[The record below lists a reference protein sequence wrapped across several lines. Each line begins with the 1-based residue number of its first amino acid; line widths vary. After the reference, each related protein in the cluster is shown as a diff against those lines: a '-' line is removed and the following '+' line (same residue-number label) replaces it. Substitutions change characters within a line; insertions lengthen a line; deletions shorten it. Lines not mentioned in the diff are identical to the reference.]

1 MVEDTSEAQ
10 LAKLEAEHKKR
21 MDALKEVEAQLA
33 AIRAA
38 NRDAKL
44 VELKKQIADYG
55 FTAIE
60 VFGATV
66 TPSKPKKSTKEK
78 TELVVKYRDEDGNTW
93 HGGKGPNPKWVKAI
107 KDAGGNIEKYRVN
120 NEGVSENLS

>member
-1 MVEDTSEAQ
+1 MADTSEAQ

-55 FTAIE
+55 FTAID
-60 VFGATV
+60 VFGNIA
-66 TPSKPKKSTKEK
+66 TPSKPKKTKKAK
-78 TELVVKYRDEDGNTW
+78 TALVVRYRDENGNTW

-107 KDAGGNIEKYRVN
+107 KDSGGNIEKYRVPDN
-120 NEGVSENLS
+120 SPTE

>member
-1 MVEDTSEAQ
+1 MADTSEAQ

-38 NRDAKL
+38 NREAKL

-55 FTAIE
+55 FTAID
-60 VFGATV
+60 VFGNIA
-66 TPSKPKKSTKEK
+66 TPSKPKKTKKTK
-78 TELVVKYRDEDGNTW
+78 TELVVRYRDENGNTW

-107 KDAGGNIEKYRVN
+107 KDSGGNIEKYRVPDN
-120 NEGVSENLS
+120 SPTE

>member
-1 MVEDTSEAQ
+1 MADTSEAQ

-44 VELKKQIADYG
+44 VEFKKQIADYG
-55 FTAIE
+55 FTAID
-60 VFGATV
+60 VFGNIA
-66 TPSKPKKSTKEK
+66 TPSKPKKTKKTK
-78 TELVVKYRDEDGNTW
+78 TELVVRYRDENGNTW

-107 KDAGGNIEKYRVN
+107 KDSGGNIEKYRVPDN
-120 NEGVSENLS
+120 SPTE

>member
-1 MVEDTSEAQ
+1 MADTSEAQ

-55 FTAIE
+55 FTAID
-60 VFGATV
+60 VFGAIA
-66 TPSKPKKSTKEK
+66 TPPKPKKAKK
-78 TELVVKYRDEDGNTW
+78 AKAELVVRYRDENGNTW

-120 NEGVSENLS
+120 NEDVSENLS

>member
-1 MVEDTSEAQ
+1 MIVRDATTSEAQ

-60 VFGATV
+60 VFGTIA
-66 TPSKPKKSTKEK
+66 TPSKPRKSAKAK
-78 TELVVKYRDEDGNTW
+78 TALVVRYRDENGNTW

-107 KDAGGNIEKYRVN
+107 KDAGGDIEKYRIA
-120 NEGVSENLS
+120 E

>member
-1 MVEDTSEAQ
+1 MTDTSEVQ

-21 MDALKEVEAQLA
+21 MEALKEVEAQLA

-44 VELKKQIADYG
+44 IEIKKQIADYG
-55 FTAIE
+55 FSAAD
-60 VFGATV
+60 VFGAV
-66 TPSKPKKSTKEK
+66 PVQSKSKKAPKVK
-78 TELVVKYRDEDGNTW
+78 TELAVKYRDENGNTW

-107 KDAGGNIEKYRVN
+107 KDAGGDIEKYRVAD
-120 NEGVSENLS
+120 

>member
-1 MVEDTSEAQ
+1 MTDTSEVQ
-10 LAKLEAEHKKR
+10 LAKLEAEHKR
-21 MDALKEVEAQLA
+21 RIDALKEVETQLT

-55 FTAIE
+55 FTAID
-60 VFGATV
+60 VFGTIATS
-66 TPSKPKKSTKEK
+66 SKPKKTKK
-78 TELVVKYRDEDGNTW
+78 AKSELVARYRDENGNTW

-107 KDAGGNIEKYRVN
+107 KDAGGNIKKYRIAD
-120 NEGVSENLS
+120 